1 MPEKISE
8 VISSLME
15 KRQAPIGALT
25 GNGGAA
31 LQPTTNTAAV
41 LAKLESQ
48 SPEDT
53 DRNLLQWLTSSLGI
67 VPQPQISLTYPVTG
81 GYQRSVTGFSFEGLT
96 QNNLS
101 RALEATYSAMTPATV
116 QRCEEH
122 VSTLHAVTAH
132 RNDSENSLRLILR
145 LYADCLARY
154 PADVSKAVVQRFIY
168 RSDKPNFF
176 PTLSE
181 LKDACDK
188 AAAQR
193 QQLMA
198 AMENNLSKGVDA

>member
-1 MPEKISE
+1 MKP
-8 VISSLME
+8 ISSVITGLPDQV
-15 KRQAPIGALT
+15 RAASNSIGQLR
-25 GNGGAA
+25 GEHGAG
-31 LQPTTNTAAV
+31 TAAV

-67 VPQPQISLTYPVTG
+67 VPQPQISLTYPMTG
-81 GYQRSVTGFSFEGLT
+81 GYQRTVTGYSFEGLT
-96 QNNLS
+96 PDNRS
-101 RALEATYSAMTPATV
+101 RALEAVQSAMTPATV

-122 VSTLHAVTAH
+122 ISTLHAVTAH

-198 AMENNLSKGVDA
+198 AMENKS

>member
-1 MPEKISE
+1 MERLSAQ
-8 VISSLME
+8 SLLKSVGE
-15 KRQAPIGALT
+15 SGQIPNTALT
-25 GNGGAA
+25 P
-31 LQPTTNTAAV
+31 QPGLMMSDGQTNLTPIR
-41 LAKLESQ
+41 AKLESQ

-81 GYQRSVTGFSFEGLT
+81 GYQRTVTGYLFEGLT
-96 QNNLS
+96 PDNRS

-145 LYADCLARY
+145 LYADCLARF
-154 PADVSKAVVQRFIY
+154 PADVAKAVVERFIY
-168 RSDKPNFF
+168 RTDKPNFF

-181 LKDACDK
+181 LKNACDK

-193 QQLMA
+193 QQL
-198 AMENNLSKGVDA
+198 LDSLQK

>member
-1 MPEKISE
+1 MKP
-8 VISSLME
+8 ISSVITGL
-15 KRQAPIGALT
+15 PDLVLGASNST
-25 GNGGAA
+25 GLQHGERGAG
-31 LQPTTNTAAV
+31 TAAV

-67 VPQPQISLTYPVTG
+67 VPQPQISLTYPTTG

-96 QNNLS
+96 QTNLS

-181 LKDACDK
+181 MKDACDR

-198 AMENNLSKGVDA
+198 AMENKSSGWVDVV

>member
-1 MPEKISE
+1 MERLSAQ
-8 VISSLME
+8 SLL
-15 KRQAPIGALT
+15 KSVGASGQTPNTALT
-25 GNGGAA
+25 P
-31 LQPTTNTAAV
+31 QPGSMMSDGQTNLTPIR
-41 LAKLESQ
+41 AKLESQ
-48 SPEDT
+48 TPEDT

-81 GYQRSVTGFSFEGLT
+81 GYQRTVTGYSFEGLT
-96 QNNLS
+96 ESNRS
-101 RALEATYSAMTPATV
+101 RALDATYSAMTPATV

-145 LYADCLARY
+145 LYADCLARF
-154 PADVSKAVVQRFIY
+154 PADVAKAVVERFIY

-181 LKDACDK
+181 LRDACDK

-193 QQLMA
+193 QQLLA
-198 AMENNLSKGVDA
+198 SLENNG

>member
-168 RSDKPNFF
+168 RPDKPNFF

-181 LKDACDK
+181 LKAECDK

-198 AMENNLSKGVDA
+198 AMENKR

>member
-1 MPEKISE
+1 MKP
-8 VISSLME
+8 ISSVITGL
-15 KRQAPIGALT
+15 PDLVPGASNST
-25 GNGGAA
+25 GLQHGERGAG
-31 LQPTTNTAAV
+31 TAAV

-96 QNNLS
+96 QTNLS

-181 LKDACDK
+181 MKDACDR

-198 AMENNLSKGVDA
+198 AMENKSSGWVDVV

>member
-1 MPEKISE
+1 MERLSAQ
-8 VISSLME
+8 SLLKSVGE
-15 KRQAPIGALT
+15 SGQTQNTALT
-25 GNGGAA
+25 P
-31 LQPTTNTAAV
+31 QPGSMVSDGQTNLTPIR
-41 LAKLESQ
+41 AKLESQ
-48 SPEDT
+48 APEDT

-81 GYQRSVTGFSFEGLT
+81 GYQRTVTGYSFEGLT
-96 QNNLS
+96 PDNRS

-145 LYADCLARY
+145 LYADCLARF
-154 PADVSKAVVQRFIY
+154 PADVAKAVVERFIY

-193 QQLMA
+193 RQLLA
-198 AMENNLSKGVDA
+198 SLENKR

>member
-15 KRQAPIGALT
+15 KRQAPIGALI

-48 SPEDT
+48 APEET
-53 DRNLLQWLTSSLGI
+53 DRNLHQWLISSLSV
-67 VPQPQISLTYPVTG
+67 VPQPQVSLTYPTTG
-81 GYQRSVTGFSFEGLT
+81 GYQRTVTGYSFEGLT
-96 QNNLS
+96 DDNRSEAL
-101 RALEATYSAMTPATV
+101 RAVQSAMTPATV
-116 QRCEEH
+116 ERCEEL

-132 RNDSENSLRLILR
+132 RQDSENSLKVILR
-145 LYADCLARY
+145 LYSDCLAKY
-154 PADVSKAVVQRFIY
+154 PADVSKAVVERFIY
-168 RSDKPNFF
+168 RSEKPNFF

-181 LKDACDK
+181 VKTECDR
-188 AAAQR
+188 AAHQR
-193 QQLMA
+193 QQL
-198 AMENNLSKGVDA
+198 LRSI

>member
-1 MPEKISE
+1 VKPLDSVITGLLNREPMPSN
-8 VISSLME
+8 S
-15 KRQAPIGALT
+15 T
-25 GNGGAA
+25 G
-31 LQPTTNTAAV
+31 LQPGATGVSLDTAR
-41 LAKLESQ
+41 AKLESQ
-48 SPEDT
+48 APEDT

-81 GYQRSVTGFSFEGLT
+81 GYQRTVTGYSFEGLSET
-96 QNNLS
+96 NRS
-101 RALEATYSAMTPATV
+101 RALEATHSAMTPATV

-132 RNDSENSLRLILR
+132 RQDSENSLRLILR
-145 LYADCLARY
+145 LYADCLARF
-154 PADVSKAVVQRFIY
+154 PADVAKAVVERFIY

-193 QQLMA
+193 QQLLA
-198 AMENNLSKGVDA
+198 SLENKR

>member
-1 MPEKISE
+1 VPSN
-8 VISSLME
+8 S
-15 KRQAPIGALT
+15 T
-25 GNGGAA
+25 G
-31 LQPTTNTAAV
+31 LQPGGTGVFLDTAR
-41 LAKLESQ
+41 AKLESQ
-48 SPEDT
+48 APEDT

-81 GYQRSVTGFSFEGLT
+81 GYQRTVTGYSFEGLT
-96 QNNLS
+96 QDNRS

-145 LYADCLARY
+145 LYADCLARF
-154 PADVSKAVVQRFIY
+154 PADVAKAVVERFIY
-168 RSDKPNFF
+168 RTDKPNFF

-193 QQLMA
+193 QQL
-198 AMENNLSKGVDA
+198 LDSLQK

>member
-1 MPEKISE
+1 MKP
-8 VISSLME
+8 ISSVITGLPDRVRE
-15 KRQAPIGALT
+15 ASNSTGLQHGERGA
-25 GNGGAA
+25 G
-31 LQPTTNTAAV
+31 TAAV

-48 SPEDT
+48 APEDT

-81 GYQRSVTGFSFEGLT
+81 GYQRTVTGYSFEGLT
-96 QNNLS
+96 EINRS
-101 RALEATYSAMTPATV
+101 RALEAIHSAMTPATV

-145 LYADCLARY
+145 LYADCLARF
-154 PADVSKAVVQRFIY
+154 PADVAKAVVERFIY

-193 QQLMA
+193 QQLLA
-198 AMENNLSKGVDA
+198 SLENKR

>member
-1 MPEKISE
+1 MRRLNFETIGLPKPDNGPENSTGHSLSE
-8 VISSLME
+8 TDSPNS
-15 KRQAPIGALT
+15 RS
-25 GNGGAA
+25 
-31 LQPTTNTAAV
+31 AV

-48 SPEDT
+48 APEDT
-53 DRNLLQWLTSSLGI
+53 DRNLLQWLTSSLEI
-67 VPQPQISLTYPVTG
+67 VPQPQVSLTYPVTG
-81 GYQRSVTGFSFEGLT
+81 GYQRTVTGFTFEGLT
-96 QNNLS
+96 PDNRS

-145 LYADCLARY
+145 LYADCLAKF
-154 PADVSKAVVQRFIY
+154 PADVAKAVVERFIY
-168 RSDKPNFF
+168 RTDKPNFF

-181 LKDACDK
+181 MKDACDK

-193 QQLMA
+193 QRLLA
-198 AMENNLSKGVDA
+198 SLENKR

>member
-1 MPEKISE
+1 MERLSE
-8 VISSLME
+8 QSLL
-15 KRQAPIGALT
+15 KSVGASGQTPDSALT
-25 GNGGAA
+25 PQHGSMTSGG
-31 LQPTTNTAAV
+31 QTNQIAV
-41 LAKLESQ
+41 IAKLESQ

-53 DRNLLQWLTSSLGI
+53 DRNLLQWLISSLGI

-81 GYQRSVTGFSFEGLT
+81 GYQRTVTGFSFEGLT
-96 QNNLS
+96 PDNRSEAL
-101 RALEATYSAMTPATV
+101 RAVQSAMTPPSV

-132 RNDSENSLRLILR
+132 RQDSENSLRLILR
-145 LYADCLARY
+145 LYSDCLAKY
-154 PADVSKAVVQRFIY
+154 PVDVVKAVVERFMY

-181 LKDACDK
+181 LKEACDR

-193 QQLMA
+193 EQL
-198 AMENNLSKGVDA
+198 LRSLQ

>member
-1 MPEKISE
+1 MERLSAQ
-8 VISSLME
+8 SLLKSVGASGPADLVPTPQPGSMTSDGPTNL
-15 KRQAPIGALT
+15 APIR
-25 GNGGAA
+25 
-31 LQPTTNTAAV
+31 
-41 LAKLESQ
+41 AKLESQ

-96 QNNLS
+96 QTNLS

-132 RNDSENSLRLILR
+132 RNDSENNLRLILR

-168 RSDKPNFF
+168 RPDKPNFF

-181 LKDACDK
+181 LKAECDK

-198 AMENNLSKGVDA
+198 AMENKR

>member
-1 MPEKISE
+1 MKPLNS
-8 VISSLME
+8 VI
-15 KRQAPIGALT
+15 T
-25 GNGGAA
+25 GFLERELVDANSTGLQHGGRGVAIDAA
-31 LQPTTNTAAV
+31 R
-41 LAKLESQ
+41 AKLESQ
-48 SPEDT
+48 TPEDT
-53 DRNLLQWLTSSLGI
+53 DRNLLQWLISSLS
-67 VPQPQISLTYPVTG
+67 VEAQPQISLTYPVSG
-81 GYQRSVTGFSFEGLT
+81 GYQRTVTGFSFQGLT
-96 QNNLS
+96 ESNRSEAL
-101 RALEATYSAMTPATV
+101 RAVQSAMTPATV

-145 LYADCLARY
+145 LYADCLAMY
-154 PADVSKAVVQRFIY
+154 PADVSKAVVERFIY
-168 RSDKPNFF
+168 RSEKPNFF

-188 AAAQR
+188 AVAQR